1 MPINLIHV
9 ACILKFSDIKH
20 YNSKQTS
27 QSFYNKNQNEK
38 AKFYTKSFG
47 LLKWFLEAN
56 EICVC
61 KVLKV
66 MVGDSN

>member
-38 AKFYTKSFG
+38 AKFYIKSFG
-47 LLKWFLEAN
+47 LLK
-56 EICVC
+56 
-61 KVLKV
+61 
-66 MVGDSN
+66 